1 MNILERINIL
11 EILYDYRWLVIGV
24 LAFFMLNARCS
35 RVDGALRDLE
45 YRLDG
50 LEGRIDSVEV
60 RASDLEYDLD
70 RLERDL
76 DDLNLTGNVWW

>member
-11 EILYDYRWLVIGV
+11 ELLYDYRWLVIGV
-24 LAFFMLNARCS
+24 LAFFILNARCS

-50 LEGRIDSVEV
+50 LEDRLGNIEDDV
-60 RASDLEYDLD
+60 RDLEWD
-70 RLERDL
+70 
-76 DDLNLTGNVWW
+76 VWQ

>member
-11 EILYDYRWLVIGV
+11 ELLYDYRWLVIGV
-24 LAFFMLNARCS
+24 LAFFILNARCS

-50 LEGRIDSVEV
+50 LEDRLGNIEDDV
-60 RASDLEYDLD
+60 RDLEWDI
-70 RLERDL
+70 
-76 DDLNLTGNVWW
+76 WQ

>member
-11 EILYDYRWLVIGV
+11 ELLYDYRWLVIGV
-24 LAFFMLNARCS
+24 LAFFILNARCS

-50 LEGRIDSVEV
+50 LEDRLGNAEDDIR
-60 RASDLEYDLD
+60 DLEWDI
-70 RLERDL
+70 
-76 DDLNLTGNVWW
+76 WQ